1 MFDDDFDDYNPIE
14 PFSQDEFIVHNNRE
28 LRNLDAGRNEWDDL
42 DCPNCGDAVRSPA
55 NAPFAECRSC
65 GTEF

>member
-1 MFDDDFDDYNPIE
+1 MFDDDYDPIE

-28 LRNLDAGRNEWDDL
+28 LRNLDAGRDDWDDL
-42 DCPNCGDAVRSPA
+42 DCPNCSSEVKSRPD
-55 NAPFAECRSC
+55 APFARCREC